1 MDKNR
6 ELAELLGLCWHEYD
20 HWEGRKQVCRC
31 GKGLWYFDAPVE
43 WGNTD
48 FTTDPGKIELLRLMM
63 ERNEDSDFLK
73 FATENQQT
81 YALYVLQD
89 LIVDT
94 TGRLAQ
100 AALEW
105 LTAQKEE
112 V

>member
-20 HWEGRKQVCRC
+20 QWS
-31 GKGLWYFDAPVE
+31 
-43 WGNTD
+43 NTD